1 MISKK
6 QRLLYKGSMFLV
18 LFLIAAAALTPFI
31 YLAVTSLVTDMS
43 LVFKNGIALKITRE
57 MLDISNYAL
66 LWTEDNGL
74 YFSWFKNSV
83 MITVMFT
90 VVSILLSA
98 MVGYGVAMYQFK
110 GRKLIVVLI
119 MSTMMI
125 PTETLMIPLY
135 NETRQLHLLN
145 TYAGVILPF
154 AVSAFTIYFFLQF
167 ATSLSRDFMD
177 AARID
182 GCGEIRIFVRIMGPL
197 MKPAFAS
204 MIILQATNSWNDFLW
219 PLIVMSKNT
228 RFTLTVGLQTYLSPY
243 GNNYN
248 LLFAGA
254 VLSVIPIMV
263 LFFLCQKLFMEG
275 MISGGIKG

>member
-1 MISKK
+1 MTNRGRKILY
-6 QRLLYKGSMFLV
+6 RCVVVFFLLLV
-18 LFLIAAAALTPFI
+18 TVASLTPFV
-31 YLAVTSLVTDMS
+31 YLAVTSLVSDMS
-43 LVFKNGIALKITRE
+43 QVFKNGIALKITRD
-57 MLDISNYAL
+57 MLDVGNYML
-66 LWTEDNGL
+66 LWTEDGGL

-83 MITVMFT
+83 CISVLFT
-90 VVSILLSA
+90 VLSILLSS
-98 MVGYGVAMYQFK
+98 MVGYGVAMYEFR
-110 GRKLIVVLI
+110 GRRLLVVLV

-125 PTETLMIPLY
+125 PIETLMIPLY
-135 NETRQLHLLN
+135 NEVSKFHLLN
-145 TYAGVILPF
+145 SYLGVVLPF
-154 AVSAFTIYFFLQF
+154 AVSAFTIYFFMQF
-167 ATSLSRDFMD
+167 AQSLSHEFMD

-182 GCGEIRIFVRIMGPL
+182 GCGELRIFTKIMGPL

-204 MIILQATNSWNDFLW
+204 MIILQATNAWNDFLW

-254 VLSVIPIMV
+254 VVSVVPIMV

-275 MISGGIKG
+275 MIAGGIKG

>member
-1 MISKK
+1 MISKR
-6 QRLLYKGSMFLV
+6 QRLLYKVCIFLLLLLV
-18 LFLIAAAALTPFI
+18 AGVALTPFI
-31 YLAVTSLVTDMS
+31 YLAVTSFVTDMS

-57 MLDISNYAL
+57 MLDIGNYLL
-66 LWTEDNGL
+66 LWIEDNGL

-83 MITVMFT
+83 IITVLFT

-135 NETRQLHLLN
+135 NEVRQMHLLN
-145 TYAGVILPF
+145 TYAGVVLPF

-167 ATSLSRDFMD
+167 ATSLSHDFMD

-182 GCGEIRIFVRIMGPL
+182 GCGEIRIFARIMGPL

-254 VLSVIPIMV
+254 VLSVLPIMI

-275 MISGGIKG
+275 MITGGIKG

>member
-1 MISKK
+1 MKNKERKILFKFVSTFFLLLVTVIS
-6 QRLLYKGSMFLV
+6 L
-18 LFLIAAAALTPFI
+18 APFI
-31 YLAVTSLVTDMS
+31 YLMKTSLVSDMS
-43 LVFKNGIALKITRE
+43 QVFKNGIALKITGD
-57 MLDISNYAL
+57 MLDTGNYAL
-66 LWTEDNGL
+66 LWTENGGL
-74 YFSWFKNSV
+74 YFYWFKNSV
-83 MITVMFT
+83 CIAVLFT
-90 VVSILLSA
+90 VLSILLSA
-98 MVGYGVAMYQFK
+98 MVGYGVAMYEFR
-110 GRKLIVVLI
+110 GRRVLVVLI

-125 PTETLMIPLY
+125 PIETLMIPLY
-135 NETRQLHLLN
+135 NEVSRIHLLN
-145 TYAGVILPF
+145 SYLGVVLPF
-154 AVSAFTIYFFLQF
+154 AVSAFTIYFFMQF
-167 ATSLSRDFMD
+167 AGALSHEFMD

-182 GCGEIRIFVRIMGPL
+182 GCGEIRIFTKIMGPL

-254 VLSVIPIMV
+254 VVSVVPIMV

-275 MISGGIKG
+275 MITGGIKG